1 MKILLDECIT
11 KKLKSYLLDFEVYS
25 VLEMNWSGL
34 KNGELL
40 KNCSINKFDIL
51 LTIDKNISSQQSIK
65 KFDVAVVVLNSL
77 NSKLESIIPLIN
89 KFIKESPSFK
99 KGHFYTINY

>member
-11 KKLKSYLLDFEVYS
+11 KKLKTYLNDFEVYT
-25 VLEMNWSGL
+25 VAEMGWSGL

-40 KNCSINKFDIL
+40 KNCSINNFDIL

-65 KFDVAVVVLNSL
+65 RYNIAVVVLNSI
-77 NSKLESIIPLIN
+77 NSKLESIIPLI
-89 KFIKESPSFK
+89 PQFK
-99 KGHFYTINY
+99 NEVSQFNKGHYYPINY